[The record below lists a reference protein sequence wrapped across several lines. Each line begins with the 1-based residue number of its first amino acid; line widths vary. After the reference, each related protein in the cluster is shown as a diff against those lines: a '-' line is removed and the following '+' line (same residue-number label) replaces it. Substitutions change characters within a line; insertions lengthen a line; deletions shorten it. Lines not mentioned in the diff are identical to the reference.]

1 MSALSKPVQI
11 FGTAEQVPAAEGA
24 EAPRDNKTLEFLEGA
39 YDVLRIGAALYNR
52 FGGGK
57 LPNMP
62 EDLVAKKPR
71 MADKTFVR
79 AIAPAY
85 FDPSQA
91 ARKAA
96 DAFRSPS
103 QISTPPFA
111 PPQATGKA
119 TDVFGLPPEITT
131 PPFAPP
137 QATEKAVPVVP
148 YQVGD
153 TVGGDAKAV
162 KNGVISKESM
172 QGLLKQGHK
181 LPTKAELEAQ
191 GFGVFEDGM
200 GRVTGY
206 VKPDGTTVRWEL
218 D

>member
-91 ARKAA
+91 ARKAT

-103 QISTPPFA
+103 QIS
-111 PPQATGKA
+111 
-119 TDVFGLPPEITT
+119 T